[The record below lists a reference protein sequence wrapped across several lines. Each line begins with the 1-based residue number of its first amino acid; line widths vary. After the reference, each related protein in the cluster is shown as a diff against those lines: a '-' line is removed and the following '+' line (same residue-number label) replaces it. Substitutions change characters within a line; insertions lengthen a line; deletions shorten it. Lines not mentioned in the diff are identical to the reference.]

1 MTHTRFFL
9 LSPFYVL
16 LLMFGLSTKL
26 NAADM
31 PAMPV
36 IVTQPEVK
44 QLIQYDEFTGRFQA
58 YQAVDVRARVSGY
71 LEKIHFE
78 DGELINVGDL
88 LFSIDPK
95 PFNAAVAVAKAEV
108 KRVETELVLAEQEV
122 ERARRLV
129 KMKAMSQ
136 EELDTRTATLNIALA
151 NIQSA
156 KAALT
161 TALLDLDYTKISA
174 PISGRISNRRIDIGN
189 LIEGGG
195 SQTLTTIVTEKPLYF
210 IFDVSEADYL
220 KYQRRV
226 IAKQQDSMS
235 TSDLNVKVRLLDET
249 EFQHDGQLNFIDN
262 QLDRGTSTIRLRA
275 TFEDNADG
283 LLVPGM
289 FGRVQIPVSDKQ
301 ATMLIPDKAVLSD
314 MANKIVMTV
323 NADNVV
329 VPKPVQ
335 LGELYQGK
343 RIIKSG
349 LTLEDKVVIEGV
361 FRARPGATVVPKFE
375 SETTANAEGQ

>member
-1 MTHTRFFL
+1 
-9 LSPFYVL
+9 
-16 LLMFGLSTKL
+16 
-26 NAADM
+26 
-31 PAMPV
+31 
-36 IVTQPEVK
+36 
-44 QLIQYDEFTGRFQA
+44 
-58 YQAVDVRARVSGY
+58 
-71 LEKIHFE
+71 
-78 DGELINVGDL
+78 
-88 LFSIDPK
+88 
-95 PFNAAVAVAKAEV
+95 
-108 KRVETELVLAEQEV
+108 
-122 ERARRLV
+122 
-129 KMKAMSQ
+129 
-136 EELDTRTATLNIALA
+136 
-151 NIQSA
+151 
-156 KAALT
+156 
-161 TALLDLDYTKISA
+161 
-174 PISGRISNRRIDIGN
+174 
-189 LIEGGG
+189 
-195 SQTLTTIVTEKPLYF
+195 
-210 IFDVSEADYL
+210 
-220 KYQRRV
+220 
-226 IAKQQDSMS
+226 
-235 TSDLNVKVRLLDET
+235 VKVRLLDET

-301 ATMLIPDKAVLSD
+301 PTMLIPDKAVLSD